1 MLWLFVAVHGLSLV
15 AETGGYSL
23 FVVRDLLI
31 VVASFFEELQG
42 KQAQQ
47 RQCVGSAVVTYTLSS
62 CNAWAQLWRTGLV
75 AARNME
81 TSWTRD

>member
-23 FVVRDLLI
+23 FVVHDLLI

-42 KQAQQ
+42 K
-47 RQCVGSAVVTYTLSS
+47 
-62 CNAWAQLWRTGLV
+62 
-75 AARNME
+75 
-81 TSWTRD
+81 